1 MFVAFSPQIPLQ
13 NICILYV
20 MFSLYLSLTLK
31 DTPRKSIYSKSSC
44 IELQFQLLLDMYHI
58 LAHIYHCFGRIN
70 SKKRELKKKKKR
82 FVDFFFF
89 FRVMLLFA
97 LSLF

>member
-82 FVDFFFF
+82 FVEFFFF
-89 FRVMLLFA
+89 FLELCF
-97 LSLF
+97 SLH